1 MTAPTSQSV
10 VYLSRQT
17 GKAMFV
23 EFLLLTYSTLFGV
36 NEYLLSEQMIDS
48 QKCRLII
55 TKFDSW
61 MIAPLQGIQMV
72 TNKVFKQAYLS
83 QCFSRFQ
90 FNLNWM

>member
-1 MTAPTSQSV
+1 
-10 VYLSRQT
+10 
-17 GKAMFV
+17 MFV